1 MRVLS
6 PSFLCLPPSPLS
18 PAVPNP
24 SSSLPSTSLLFHLCT
39 MKSVLCWRQLYAIQ
53 WRRQTFLSAAMY
65 VSHGLC
71 TRAAHP
77 LTTVLSVSCSLPSH
91 SHTCLFTVTCSFT
104 LAVHSH
110 LLAHSHTPIHFHT
123 HSITHTLARSLSHL
137 LVHCHTH
144 PFTHTLPRSLIHLP
158 IHSPTLFVHA
168 FTYSPSIMANSAAF
182 QLPTLMRQSLLSRC
196 CYGVVT
202 IDCPIIPTRKKVGAE
217 TSSCRC
223 E

>member
-91 SHTCLFTVTCSFT
+91 SHTCSFTVTCSFT

-110 LLAHSHTPIHFHT
+110 TCSLTLT
-123 HSITHTLARSLSHL
+123 HPFTFTLTRSLTHL
-137 LVHCHTH
+137 LVHSHTCSFTVTLTHSLTHFLVHSYTH
-144 PFTHTLPRSLIHLP
+144 PFTHPLCSSTHLHTHQVSWLTALPS
-158 IHSPTLFVHA
+158 SC
-168 FTYSPSIMANSAAF
+168 
-182 QLPTLMRQSLLSRC
+182 LLSC
-196 CYGVVT
+196 ASPYFHVAVM
-202 IDCPIIPTRKKVGAE
+202 V
-217 TSSCRC
+217 
-223 E
+223 

>member
-91 SHTCLFTVTCSFT
+91 SHTCSFTVTCSFT

-110 LLAHSHTPIHFHT
+110 TCSLTLTLTHSLSHSLVHSHTCLFT
-123 HSITHTLARSLSHL
+123 LTLARSLSHSPI
-137 LVHCHTH
+137 HSHTSL
-144 PFTHTLPRSLIHLP
+144 FTHTLTHSLTHFVRSRIYILTKYH
-158 IHSPTLFVHA
+158 
-168 FTYSPSIMANSAAF
+168 
-182 QLPTLMRQSLLSRC
+182 
-196 CYGVVT
+196 G
-202 IDCPIIPTRKKVGAE
+202 
-217 TSSCRC
+217 
-223 E
+223 